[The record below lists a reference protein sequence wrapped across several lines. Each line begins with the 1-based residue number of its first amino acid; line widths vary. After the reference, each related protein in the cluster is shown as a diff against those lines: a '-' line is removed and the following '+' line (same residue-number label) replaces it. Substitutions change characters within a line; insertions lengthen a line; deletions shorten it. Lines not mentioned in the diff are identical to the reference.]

1 MEMKVSKWNRWH
13 TMVIVVAEPF
23 SRKMAR
29 NTFLELSPMEKVLSG
44 VLDTGIH
51 IQEDRL
57 LSG

>member
-1 MEMKVSKWNRWH
+1 MEMKVLKWNQWH
-13 TMVIVVAEPF
+13 IMAIVVVELF
-23 SRKMAR
+23 LRKMAR
-29 NTFLELSPMEKVLSG
+29 NIFLELSPMAKVLSG